1 MSQFSSNI
9 LERVSLFRG
18 LKEMLSTNEIQVI
31 KPHLI
36 NAILIL
42 SPIFIIQYI
51 LLKRNEHSFERN
63 QQNNENSK
71 SAREKYIERKMVIYG
86 IFRFIYSLITIIY
99 LLNLMLLNK

>member
-1 MSQFSSNI
+1 MFQFSSNL
-9 LERVSLFRG
+9 LESVNLFRG
-18 LKEMLSTNEIQVI
+18 LKEMLSTNEIQAI

-42 SPIFIIQYI
+42 SPILVIQYI
-51 LLKRNEHSFERN
+51 LLKRNERSFEKN

-71 SAREKYIERKMVIYG
+71 SAREKYIERKMVIHG
-86 IFRFIYSLITIIY
+86 IFRFIYTLITTIY

>member
-1 MSQFSSNI
+1 MFQFSSNF
-9 LERVSLFRG
+9 LESVSLFRG
-18 LKEMLSTNEIQVI
+18 LKEILSTNEIQAI

-42 SPIFIIQYI
+42 SPIFVIQYI